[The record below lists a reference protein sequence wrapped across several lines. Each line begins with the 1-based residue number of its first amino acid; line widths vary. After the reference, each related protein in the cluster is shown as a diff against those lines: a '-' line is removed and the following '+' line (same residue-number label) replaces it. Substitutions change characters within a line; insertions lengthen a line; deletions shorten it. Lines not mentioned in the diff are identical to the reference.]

1 MAQLIDGKKI
11 SNEIKEE
18 LKAEVEALKRQGK
31 EICLAVVQ
39 VGQDPASC
47 VYVNNKKKAC
57 AYIGIR
63 SEAYELPETVE
74 EEELLALVEKLNQ
87 AGHVNGILVQL
98 PRFRPT
104 LMKTR

>member
-39 VGQDPASC
+39 VGQDPRP
-47 VYVNNKKKAC
+47 AC
-57 AYIGIR
+57 
-63 SEAYELPETVE
+63 
-74 EEELLALVEKLNQ
+74 
-87 AGHVNGILVQL
+87 
-98 PRFRPT
+98 
-104 LMKTR
+104 M